1 MVSGVALPGL
11 NSMEAGVVS
20 LGALL
25 GVESPSPMSSG
36 PAEIRLQR
44 VLGTAMCRVAH
55 RTYAGTAVVVAGCL
69 TRRIIGRCP
78 DVVEKLLHPELGIFF
93 LGFFWRISGKYCKYQ
108 KMPHGMA

>member
-1 MVSGVALPGL
+1 MAGVTFPGL

-25 GVESPSPMSSG
+25 GVEPLSPMSSG

-44 VLGTAMCRVAH
+44 VLSTAMCRAAH
-55 RTYAGTAVVVAGCL
+55 RTYAGTAVAVAGCL

-78 DVVEKLLHPELGIFF
+78 NVVEKLLHPELGIFF
-93 LGFFWRISGKYCKYQ
+93 LIFSLAYFGKVL
-108 KMPHGMA
+108 